1 MVDELG
7 DPGIVAYL
15 EDVILHT
22 CEPDAHID
30 LLDQYLEVH
39 FQSRIRLKAKVDKG
53 GMAKFKQQIGLP
65 TAQIS
70 SMKKMIMNPL
80 PLSLN

>member
-39 FQSRIRLKAKVDKG
+39 FQSRIMFNLIVH
-53 GMAKFKQQIGLP
+53 
-65 TAQIS
+65 
-70 SMKKMIMNPL
+70 
-80 PLSLN
+80 